1 MSRIGKNPVTIP
13 DGVSVEI
20 NGQEVKAKGPKGELS
35 VTVHDEISAEMQD
48 GQVVVAMRTNSRL
61 AKALWATTRSL
72 INNICI
78 GVKDG
83 YTKNL
88 EIKGVGYRAAL
99 KGKEL
104 VLNLGFSHEV
114 VYPVPEGITMN
125 VDKNVN
131 ISIAGIDKQQVGQ
144 VAAEIIRFRPPEPYK
159 GKGIRY
165 EGQHVMLKE
174 GKKK

>member
-1 MSRIGKNPVTIP
+1 MSRIGKNPVIIP
-13 DGVSVEI
+13 EGVTVTV

-35 VTVHDEISAEMQD
+35 VTVHDEISAEMQE

-61 AKALWATTRSL
+61 AKALWATTRTL
-72 INNICI
+72 VNNICI

-104 VLNLGFSHEV
+104 VLNLGYSHEV
-114 VYPVPEGITMN
+114 VYAIPEGITMN
-125 VDKNVN
+125 VEKNVN